1 MKRKYSQSA
10 EEFVSLLPRLNSL
23 PKNSEGPVFSE
34 PWEAQVF
41 AITMH
46 LYEQGFFE
54 WGEWVDFLGAEIQS
68 PEYTDRDGKNYY
80 KYWLNALER
89 LVHAKGLTNLST
101 LNDFKQAWH
110 RAARRTPH
118 GDPIEIDQLD
128 FEQNSK

>member
-1 MKRKYSQSA
+1 
-10 EEFVSLLPRLNSL
+10 
-23 PKNSEGPVFSE
+23 
-34 PWEAQVF
+34 
-41 AITMH
+41 MH